1 MVYLLCLGVSAAFR
15 CIGVHPL
22 KGFVHVQGKSA
33 GIWKEFH
40 LDFLRGKFLAVFTY
54 DFKQSYNFIREK
66 QGQKRNKCSCTR
78 IYSKDTWPIYVSH
91 KCTPVLHSPKI
102 STIDQLL
109 FDREDINSS
118 SEIRTLGR
126 KDPAL
131 LCLQCNSPICT
142 NYLYISGKKW
152 DECSVGEQTVVFCGR
167 QRSSN
172 CCFYRLKWS
181 RIIPKITAET
191 DLKIIISNQI
201 EFIYPG
207 ALVLWSN
214 QAD

>member
-1 MVYLLCLGVSAAFR
+1 M
-15 CIGVHPL
+15 
-22 KGFVHVQGKSA
+22 
-33 GIWKEFH
+33 
-40 LDFLRGKFLAVFTY
+40 
-54 DFKQSYNFIREK
+54 
-66 QGQKRNKCSCTR
+66 
-78 IYSKDTWPIYVSH
+78 SH

-152 DECSVGEQTVVFCGR
+152 DKCSVGEQTVVFCGR

-214 QAD
+214 QADWFFLFWWEQKGSSIIQAICFRDVIRTAAFMVRFWWSYGGLQWIYGWYSFYYQQMKTLCVGAAREKHWRMKLGHSG